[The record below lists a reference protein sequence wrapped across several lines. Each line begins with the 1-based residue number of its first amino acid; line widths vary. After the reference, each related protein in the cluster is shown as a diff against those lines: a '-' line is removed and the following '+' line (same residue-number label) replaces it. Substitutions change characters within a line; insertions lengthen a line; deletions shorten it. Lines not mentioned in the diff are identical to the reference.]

1 VSTLSGRAQILLGI
15 LATML
20 LTAVSLA
27 AVALFHGAP
36 GPGWRGFPAAGG
48 CSIPNLPG
56 TVVNVSTTD
65 MPGRVMGGGMMDGGM
80 RLTADRATVA
90 HGEVTFLVTNVGQLS
105 HEMVI
110 LPLSGT
116 RAAGTQP
123 IGGDGQVDEADSLG
137 EASATCAEGEGQG
150 ILPRTA
156 AWVTVNLPA
165 GRYELICNLPGHYQ
179 AGMYTQL
186 TVI

>member
-1 VSTLSGRAQILLGI
+1 MNRISGRAQILLGI
-15 LATML
+15 VATLL
-20 LTAVSLA
+20 LTGLSLA
-27 AVALFHGAP
+27 AVALFHGAS

-56 TVVNVSTTD
+56 TVVNVATMD
-65 MPGRVMGGGMMDGGM
+65 MAGRMMGGGIMGGGM
-80 RLTADRATVA
+80 RLAADRATVA
-90 HGEVTFLVTNVGQLS
+90 HGEVTFLVTNVGQIS

-116 RAAGTQP
+116 RAAGTRP
-123 IGGDGQVDEADSLG
+123 IGGDGQVDEAGSLG

-165 GRYELICNLPGHYQ
+165 GRYELVCNLPGHYQ

-186 TVI
+186 TVT